1 MTSSSPLADR
11 FAALTGEQRQRLMR
25 RLVEAGQ
32 AEAIPAVVPP
42 RDGDAPL
49 RLSPAQ
55 EDLWVF
61 DELYPDTAA
70 LNLCCAYH
78 FEGPVDP
85 AELERALTLL
95 RRNHDVLRTRIGGPP
110 EAPDVSFPPAE
121 PFTLERIDLRGSD
134 RQLDDVFA
142 EFRRR
147 PFDLRGEGLMRGRF
161 VTVDERRRT
170 LMLSLHHIVTDWWS
184 FDVLHTEFATTYR
197 VVREGGTPPA
207 RPAIQYADFAS
218 WQRELERA
226 GVFEARLAFWRDY
239 LADPPRPLA
248 PHGPPRTAP
257 ARSAAIAQLPFR
269 LSADVERRVRA
280 LARER
285 GTTVYGVLMAAFAAF
300 AGRLGDVDDLVLGT
314 PVANRAAKGL
324 DRVIGYVMNAVPT
337 RWRIGPDTTFAQLLA
352 GFAAD
357 FPRVLAHA
365 DVPVG
370 RIVAATAPDRDAG
383 RSPLFQWVFMYLP
396 RQESVRR
403 IREFAEPERIHTGG
417 EHDLVCV
424 VQDADDGFAGTIEV
438 RTDRLPPDVV
448 AHWAESFATLLER
461 LLHHPETPVAHHPLG
476 THEAPHRPPADPPRP
491 TDQPPGLPAMVE
503 RWAAER
509 PGAPA
514 LDDGE
519 TVLDYAT
526 LADRVARLAGRL
538 AALGVRPGA
547 TVALALGRCPAATV
561 ATLAV
566 QRAGA
571 AQLPVDPGHP
581 ERRIRQ
587 LLADAEPVLLL
598 VAPGAR
604 VPAGI
609 GTPTLVVDEAAWS
622 GPPLPAGPPL
632 PGQPAYVI
640 HTSGTTGRPKGVVV
654 PHAGVTT
661 LAAALVDAFALDANS
676 RVLQAG
682 SPTFD
687 IFVAELAMAFHAGGT
702 LVVAPPGGLAGEAL
716 AEVLR
721 DRGISATLLPP
732 ALLAGVAPD
741 EVPELRTVG
750 VGAEPC
756 PPALVALWAGAG
768 RRMVNAYGPTE
779 ATVAVTLSDPLD
791 GAAGTVPIGRPIPGV
806 RAQVLDRS
814 LRPVPVG
821 VAGELYLGGPGLA
834 HGYLGRPALT
844 AERFVA
850 DPRGPAGARMYRTG
864 DLVRR
869 RPDGQ
874 LDFLARVD
882 AQIQLHGLRVEPA
895 EVAAVLAEHP
905 AVERAV
911 VVERDQRLVGYPVS
925 RTGSAPSLD
934 ELRAF
939 LAERLPAALVPAAFV
954 PLAALPLTP
963 AGKTDLAALPAP
975 EPVEPTDSGEA
986 APAGVGEAALRALF
1000 ADVIGVPSVGAQDG
1014 FFDLGG
1020 DSIMAIQLAHRA
1032 RAIGL
1037 AFTPAEVFGAS
1048 TPRQLALLAREV
1060 EATAGAAGDDG
1071 VGRAPLTPMMRR
1083 WLPRAEEPD
1092 RFLMAALLPT
1102 PAGSDEKRLDAAL
1115 RKLTERHG
1123 ALRLRLLGDGE
1134 EGPALEVPPARAET
1148 APGVERVDAAGW
1160 PAERLTAHA
1169 GELAATGRIDPASGR
1184 PWRAVWYD
1192 AGPGR
1197 VGRLLL
1203 VVHHLAVDGVSWRVL
1218 ARDLA
1223 ALLSTAPDAGG
1234 TLPPPGV
1241 SFRRWATLLAAE
1253 VRAADRLR
1261 EQLPYWR
1268 QALAGPEARLV
1279 PGAQPAGAQPPGAQ
1293 AAGAQ
1298 AAGERAIFTVELTA
1312 DRTAPL
1318 LGELPAAW
1326 RCGTETLLLTALA
1339 AAGARW
1345 RGDDGALLVDLE
1357 GHGRDGLPDG
1367 PDVSAAVGWFTI
1379 QYPVRLDAA
1388 GEATGEAVRRVRERL
1403 RAVPSAGLG
1412 WGLLRE
1418 MDQEAG
1424 PELARLPAP
1433 DVRFNYLGGIA
1444 GTSAGTSGGDGVE
1457 LLGAGADALPLDH
1470 LVELDAVLGDGPE
1483 GPRLVASW
1491 SYAAGSLD
1499 EAGVRRLAELWTTAL
1514 DELVTHTRGGATAA
1528 PTAADFPL
1536 VDLSDDQ
1543 LLAFEEE
1550 L

>member
-1 MTSSSPLADR
+1 MTSSPPLADR

-25 RLVEAGQ
+25 RLVAAGQ

-95 RRNHDVLRTRIGGPP
+95 RRNHDVLRTRLGGPP

-121 PFTLERIDLRGSD
+121 PFVLERVDLRGSE

-161 VTVDERRRT
+161 VTVDDRRRT

-184 FDVLHTEFATTYR
+184 FDVLHTEFAETYR
-197 VVREGGTPPA
+197 VVREGGAPPP
-207 RPAIQYADFAS
+207 RPAIQYADFAA

-239 LADPPRPLA
+239 LADPPQRLA
-248 PHGPPRTAP
+248 PHGPAP
-257 ARSAAIAQLPFR
+257 AASGRSPAIAQLPFR
-269 LSADVERRVRA
+269 LGADVERRTRA

-285 GTTVYGVLMAAFAAF
+285 GTTVYGVLMSAFAAF
-300 AGRLGDVDDLVLGT
+300 AGRLGDTDDLVLGT

-324 DRVIGYVMNAVPT
+324 ERVIGYVMNAVPT
-337 RWRIGPDTTFAQLLA
+337 RWRIGPDTTFGDLLG
-352 GFAAD
+352 GFATD

-365 DVPVG
+365 DLPVG
-370 RIVAATAPDRDAG
+370 RIVAATAPERDAG

-438 RTDRLPPDVV
+438 RVDRLPAAVV
-448 AHWAESFATLLER
+448 AHWAESFATFLAR
-461 LLHHPETPVAHHPLG
+461 LLAAPEAPVAAHRLLTP
-476 THEAPHRPPADPPRP
+476 EAHRRLLATPPGPPAER
-491 TDQPPGLPAMVE
+491 PPGLPALVE

-509 PGAPA
+509 PTAPA
-514 LDDGE
+514 LDDGD

-538 AALGVRPGA
+538 AALGAGPG
-547 TVALALGRCPAATV
+547 TLVALALGRSAAATV

-571 AQLPVDPGHP
+571 AHLPVDPGHP
-581 ERRIRQ
+581 ERRVRQ
-587 LLADAEPVLLL
+587 LLADARPVLLL
-598 VAPGAR
+598 VAPDAAP
-604 VPAGI
+604 PAGS
-609 GTPTLVVDEAAWS
+609 GTPTLVVDDDAWS
-622 GPPLPAGPPL
+622 GEPLTARPPLPDEA
-632 PGQPAYVI
+632 AYVI

-654 PHAGVTT
+654 PHAGVAT
-661 LAAALVDAFALDANS
+661 LAGALADAFALDPDS

-687 IFVAELAMAFHAGGT
+687 ISVAELAMAFHAGAT
-702 LVVAPPGGLAGEAL
+702 LVVPPPGGLAGEAL

-721 DRGISATLLPP
+721 ESRISATLLPP

-791 GAAGTVPIGRPIPGV
+791 GAAETVPIGRPVAGV
-806 RAQVLDRS
+806 RAHVLDRA

-821 VAGELYLGGPGLA
+821 VAGELYVGGPGLA
-834 HGYLGRPALT
+834 RGYLGGAART
-844 AERFVA
+844 AERFLA
-850 DPRGPAGARMYRTG
+850 DPHGPPGARMYRTG

-882 AQIQLHGLRVEPA
+882 AQVQLRGLRVEPA
-895 EVAAVLAEHP
+895 EVASALAEHP
-905 AVERAV
+905 AVDRAV
-911 VVERDQRLVGYPVS
+911 VAVRGQRLVGYVVP
-925 RTGSAPSLD
+925 RAGEAPPAPE

-939 LAERLPAALVPAAFV
+939 LGDRLPAALVPTAFLTLEAV
-954 PLAALPLTP
+954 PLTP

-975 EPVEPTDSGEA
+975 EA
-986 APAGVGEAALRALF
+986 AEPAGDPAPGDPRATAIGALF
-1000 ADVIGVPSVGAQDG
+1000 AEVLGVPSVGAHDG

-1020 DSIMAIQLAHRA
+1020 DSVKAIQLAHRA
-1032 RAIGL
+1032 RAVGL
-1037 AFTPAEVFGAS
+1037 AFTPAELFGAQ
-1048 TPRQLALLAREV
+1048 TPDQLAPLARVV
-1060 EATAGAAGDDG
+1060 EAKGGGAGDDG
-1071 VGRAPLTPMMRR
+1071 VGRAPLTPMAHW
-1083 WLPRAEEPD
+1083 WLAQGGEPD

-1102 PAGSDEKRLDAAL
+1102 PADSDEKRIDGAL
-1115 RKLTERHG
+1115 RTLARRHG
-1123 ALRLRLLGDGE
+1123 ALRLRLVGDADD
-1134 EGPALEVPPARAET
+1134 GPAVEVPPAAT
-1148 APGVERVDAAGW
+1148 HPPAPADRVAAAGW
-1160 PAERLTAHA
+1160 SAEEVTARA
-1169 GELAATGRIDPASGR
+1169 GALAAATRIDPEAG
-1184 PWRAVWYD
+1184 PPLRAVWFD

-1197 VGRLLL
+1197 GGRLLL
-1203 VVHHLAVDGVSWRVL
+1203 VVHHLAVDGVSWRVV

-1223 ALLSTAPDAGG
+1223 ALLADPAADAR
-1234 TLPPPGV
+1234 TLPPPGA

-1253 VRAADRLR
+1253 ASSGDRLR
-1261 EQLPYWR
+1261 AQLPYWR
-1268 QALAGPEARLV
+1268 QALAGPEARLA
-1279 PGAQPAGAQPPGAQ
+1279 PGVAV
-1293 AAGAQ
+1293 
-1298 AAGERAIFTVELTA
+1298 AGERATVVVELSA
-1312 DRTAPL
+1312 EQTAPL
-1318 LGELPAAW
+1318 LRELPNAW
-1326 RCGTETLLLTALA
+1326 RCGTETVLLTALA

-1345 RGDDGALLVDLE
+1345 RGDGGALLVDLE

-1367 PDVSAAVGWFTI
+1367 PDVSEAVGWFTT

-1388 GEATGEAVRRVRERL
+1388 GEATGEALRRVKERL
-1403 RAVPSAGLG
+1403 RAVPSTGLG
-1412 WGLLRE
+1412 WGLLRRL
-1418 MDQEAG
+1418 DREAG
-1424 PELARLPAP
+1424 HELARLPLP
-1433 DVRFNYLGGIA
+1433 DVRFNYLGA
-1444 GTSAGTSGGDGVE
+1444 VAGTSGDAPEVE
-1457 LLGAGADALPLDH
+1457 LLGMSGDALPLAH
-1470 LVELDAVLGDGPE
+1470 LVELDAVVGQGPD
-1483 GPRLVASW
+1483 GPRLLASW
-1491 SYAAGSLD
+1491 SYAAGALD
-1499 EAGVRRLAELWTTAL
+1499 EAGVRELAGLWSSAL
-1514 DELVTHTRGGATAA
+1514 DALVAHTRTGAVAA
-1528 PTAADFPL
+1528 PSAADFPL
-1536 VDLSDDQ
+1536 VELSDDQ
-1543 LLAFEEE
+1543 LQAFEGE